1 MRRSRLDEIP
11 GLGHHRQKQL
21 LATFRS
27 IDYLR
32 EATPAQIAS
41 VPGIG
46 PRLAQ
51 QIYDYFHPEQE
62 AASIGDSSPAE
73 GSMG

>member
-21 LATFRS
+21 LAHFRS

-32 EATPAQIAS
+32 EASPKQIAE

-46 PRLAQ
+46 PKMAQ
-51 QIYDYFHPEQE
+51 QIYDYFHPQQQAIEE
-62 AASIGDSSPAE
+62 PTA
-73 GSMG
+73 M

>member
-1 MRRSRLDEIP
+1 RSQLDEIP
-11 GLGHHRQKQL
+11 GLGHYRQKQL

-32 EATPAQIAS
+32 EASPKQIAQ

-51 QIYDYFHPEQE
+51 QIYDYFHPNQSE
-62 AASIGDSSPAE
+62 IPHY
-73 GSMG
+73 